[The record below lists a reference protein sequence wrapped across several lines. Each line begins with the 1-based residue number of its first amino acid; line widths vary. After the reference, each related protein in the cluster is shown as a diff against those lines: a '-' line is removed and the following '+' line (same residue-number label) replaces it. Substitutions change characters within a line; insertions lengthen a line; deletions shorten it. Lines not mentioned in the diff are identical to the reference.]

1 MRVQKYCFFRKYA
14 NIFAYLGIFLLFCR
28 RKGEISTMKLNF
40 NTVREFLKTTL
51 NLTNDVDIQAAS
63 ENIRKNIPFRGPN
76 VYILFVA
83 IIIASVGLNV
93 NSIPVII
100 GAMLISPLM
109 GPITGLG
116 LGLGT
121 NDRELVLF
129 SIKNLLVMV
138 GISLL
143 AATLYFILTPLEI
156 DNPTELLART
166 RPTIYDVFIALFGGL
181 AGVLETARKE
191 KGTVISGVAIAT
203 ALMPPLCTV
212 GYGIANLSWQYTI
225 GALFLFSINC
235 IFIAMAAYL
244 MAKFLKFPMKTV
256 EQHRTRYFILSYALV
271 ILLAATSI
279 FTGYHV
285 IRENDFTKLAN
296 RFVKK
301 NQNIGK
307 TYIYDSQVNIDSK
320 PYMLELRLAGET
332 LNEDTKEM
340 LLRDAENYGIMRS
353 QIVIHED
360 ATVQVD
366 RFNETEIVKNLM
378 ATNANNIQVRDDSI
392 KVLNAQIAH
401 YKQQELPAKQ
411 LAEELQVQLP
421 SITRLTLAKGTALEQ
436 NVVMSEEQVVV
447 VAHCIKMPGEEEKA
461 RVYEWLKIRLQIQDL
476 EIIFD
481 YEEALTE

>member
-1 MRVQKYCFFRKYA
+1 
-14 NIFAYLGIFLLFCR
+14 
-28 RKGEISTMKLNF
+28 MKLNF

-51 NLTNDVDIQAAS
+51 NLTNDVDIQAAI
-63 ENIRKNIPFRGPN
+63 EDIRSNIPFRGPN

-235 IFIAMAAYL
+235 SFIALAAYL
-244 MAKFLKFPMKTV
+244 MAKFLKFPVKTV

-285 IRENDFTKLAN
+285 IRENDFTKMAN

-378 ATNANNIQVRDDSI
+378 ATNASNVQVRDDSI

-421 SITRLTLAKGTALEQ
+421 SITRLTLARGTALEQ

-447 VAHCIKMPGEEEKA
+447 VAHCSEMPSEEEKT
-461 RVYEWLKIRLQIQDL
+461 RVYEWLKIRLQIDGL

-481 YEEALTE
+481 TETL

>member
-1 MRVQKYCFFRKYA
+1 
-14 NIFAYLGIFLLFCR
+14 
-28 RKGEISTMKLNF
+28 MKLNF
-40 NTVREFLKTTL
+40 NSIREFLKTTL
-51 NLTNDVDIQAAS
+51 NLTNDVDIPTAS

-129 SIKNLLVMV
+129 SIKHLLVMV

-143 AATLYFILTPLEI
+143 AATMYFMLTPLEI

-212 GYGIANLSWQYTI
+212 GYGIANLSWRYTI

-244 MAKFLKFPMKTV
+244 MAKFLKFPVKTV
-256 EQHRTRYFILSYALV
+256 EQHRTRYFILSYGLVLALAV
-271 ILLAATSI
+271 TSI
-279 FTGYHV
+279 VTGYHV

-332 LNEDTKEM
+332 LNDDTKEM

-366 RFNETEIVKNLM
+366 RFNETEIVKNLL
-378 ATNANNIQVRDDSI
+378 ATNASNIQIREDSI
-392 KVLNAQIAH
+392 KVLNAQIAL

-421 SITRLTLAKGTALEQ
+421 SITRLTLARGTALEQ
-436 NVVMSEEQVVV
+436 NVVMSEAQVVV
-447 VAHCIKMPGEEEKA
+447 VAHCSEMPSEEEKT
-461 RVYEWLKIRLQIQDL
+461 RVYDWLKIRLQVEDL
-476 EIIFD
+476 EMLF
-481 YEEALTE
+481 EEEN

>member
-1 MRVQKYCFFRKYA
+1 
-14 NIFAYLGIFLLFCR
+14 
-28 RKGEISTMKLNF
+28 MKLNF

-51 NLTNDVDIQAAS
+51 NLTNDVDIPAAS

-121 NDRELVLF
+121 NDGELVLF
-129 SIKNLLVMV
+129 SIKNLLIMV

-212 GYGIANLSWQYTI
+212 GYGIANLSWRYTV

-244 MAKFLKFPMKTV
+244 MAKFLKFPVKTV
-256 EQHRTRYFILSYALV
+256 EQHRTRFFILSYALV

-285 IRENDFTKLAN
+285 IRENDFTKMAN

-378 ATNANNIQVRDDSI
+378 ATNASNVQVRDDSI

-401 YKQQELPAKQ
+401 YKEQELPAKQ

-421 SITRLTLAKGTALEQ
+421 SIMRLTLAKGTALEQ
-436 NVVMSEEQVVV
+436 NMVMSEKQVVV
-447 VAHCIKMPGEEEKA
+447 VAHCSEMPSEEEKT
-461 RVYEWLKIRLQIQDL
+461 RVYEWLKIRLQVADL
-476 EIIFD
+476 EMLF
-481 YEEALTE
+481 EEEN

>member
-1 MRVQKYCFFRKYA
+1 
-14 NIFAYLGIFLLFCR
+14 
-28 RKGEISTMKLNF
+28 MKLNF
-40 NTVREFLKTTL
+40 NTIREFLKTTL
-51 NLTNDVDIQAAS
+51 NLTDYVDIPAAS

-143 AATLYFILTPLEI
+143 AATLYFMLTPLEI

-244 MAKFLKFPMKTV
+244 MAKFLKFPVKTV

-307 TYIYDSQVNIDSK
+307 TYIYDSQVNIDNK

-378 ATNANNIQVRDDSI
+378 ATNASNVQVRDDSI
-392 KVLNAQIAH
+392 KVLNAQITA
-401 YKQQELPAKQ
+401 YKQRELPAKQ

-447 VAHCIKMPGEEEKA
+447 VAHCSEMPSEEEKT
-461 RVYEWLKIRLQIQDL
+461 RVYEWLKIRLQVEDL
-476 EIIFD
+476 EMLF
-481 YEEALTE
+481 EEEIP

>member
-1 MRVQKYCFFRKYA
+1 
-14 NIFAYLGIFLLFCR
+14 
-28 RKGEISTMKLNF
+28 MKLNF

-51 NLTNDVDIQAAS
+51 NLTNDVDIQAAI
-63 ENIRKNIPFRGPN
+63 EDIRSNIPFRGPN
-76 VYILFVA
+76 VYMLFVA

-109 GPITGLG
+109 GPITGRG

-143 AATLYFILTPLEI
+143 AATLYFIVTPLEI

-191 KGTVISGVAIAT
+191 KGTVLSGVAIAT

-244 MAKFLKFPMKTV
+244 MAKFLKFPVKTV

-285 IRENDFTKLAN
+285 IRENDFTKMAN

-307 TYIYDSQVNIDSK
+307 TYIYDSQVNIDGK

-378 ATNANNIQVRDDSI
+378 ATNASNVQVRDDSI

-421 SITRLTLAKGTALEQ
+421 SITRLTLARGTALEQ
-436 NVVMSEEQVVV
+436 NVVMSEEQVIV
-447 VAHCIKMPGEEEKA
+447 VAHCSEMPSEEEKV
-461 RVYEWLKIRLQIQDL
+461 RVYEWLKIRLQVEDL

-481 YEEALTE
+481 TETL

>member
-1 MRVQKYCFFRKYA
+1 
-14 NIFAYLGIFLLFCR
+14 
-28 RKGEISTMKLNF
+28 MKLNF
-40 NTVREFLKTTL
+40 NTVREFLKITL
-51 NLTNDVDIQAAS
+51 NLTNDVDIPAAS

-191 KGTVISGVAIAT
+191 KGTVLSGVAIAT

-256 EQHRTRYFILSYALV
+256 EEHRTRYFILSYALV

-285 IRENDFTKLAN
+285 IRENDFTKMAN

-307 TYIYDSQVNIDSK
+307 TYIYDSQVNIDTK

-378 ATNANNIQVRDDSI
+378 ATNASNVQVRDDSI

-421 SITRLTLAKGTALEQ
+421 SITRLTLARGTALEQ

-447 VAHCIKMPGEEEKA
+447 VAHCSEMPSEEEKV
-461 RVYEWLKIRLQIQDL
+461 RVYEWLKIRLQVEDL

-481 YEEALTE
+481 TETL

>member
-1 MRVQKYCFFRKYA
+1 
-14 NIFAYLGIFLLFCR
+14 
-28 RKGEISTMKLNF
+28 MKLNF
-40 NTVREFLKTTL
+40 NTIREFLKNTL
-51 NLTNDVDIQAAS
+51 NLTNDVDIPAAI
-63 ENIRKNIPFRGPN
+63 EDIRSNIPFRGPN

-244 MAKFLKFPMKTV
+244 MAKFLKFPVKTV
-256 EQHRTRYFILSYALV
+256 EQHRTRYFILSYGLV

-279 FTGYHV
+279 FTGYNV

-378 ATNANNIQVRDDSI
+378 ATNASNVQIRDDSI
-392 KVLNAQIAH
+392 KVLNAQLTA
-401 YKQQELPAKQ
+401 YKQRELPAKQ

-421 SITRLTLAKGTALEQ
+421 IITRLTLAKGTALEQ
-436 NVVMSEEQVVV
+436 NMVMSEEQVVV
-447 VAHCIKMPGEEEKA
+447 VAHCSEMPSEEEKA
-461 RVYEWLKIRLQIQDL
+461 RVYEWLKVRLQIDSL
-476 EIIFD
+476 EIIF
-481 YEEALTE
+481 EEEN

>member
-1 MRVQKYCFFRKYA
+1 
-14 NIFAYLGIFLLFCR
+14 
-28 RKGEISTMKLNF
+28 MKLNF

-51 NLTNDVDIQAAS
+51 NLTNDVDIQAAI
-63 ENIRKNIPFRGPN
+63 EDIRSNIPFRGPN

-143 AATLYFILTPLEI
+143 AATLYFIVTPLEI

-191 KGTVISGVAIAT
+191 KGTVLSGVAIAT

-244 MAKFLKFPMKTV
+244 MAKFLKFPVKTV

-285 IRENDFTKLAN
+285 IRENDFTKMAN

-307 TYIYDSQVNIDSK
+307 TYIYDSQVNIDTK

-332 LNEDTKEM
+332 LKEDTKEM

-378 ATNANNIQVRDDSI
+378 ATNASNVQVRDDSI

-421 SITRLTLAKGTALEQ
+421 SITRLTLARGTALEQ
-436 NVVMSEEQVVV
+436 NMVMSEEQVVV
-447 VAHCIKMPGEEEKA
+447 VAHCSEMPSEEEKT
-461 RVYEWLKIRLQIQDL
+461 RVYEWLKIRLQIDGL

-481 YEEALTE
+481 TETL

>member
-1 MRVQKYCFFRKYA
+1 
-14 NIFAYLGIFLLFCR
+14 
-28 RKGEISTMKLNF
+28 MKLNF
-40 NTVREFLKTTL
+40 NTIREFLKTTL
-51 NLTNDVDIQAAS
+51 NLTNDVDIPAAS

-76 VYILFVA
+76 VYILIVA

-191 KGTVISGVAIAT
+191 KGTVLSGVAIAT
-203 ALMPPLCTV
+203 ALMPPLCTI
-212 GYGIANLSWQYTI
+212 GYGIANLSWQYTV

-285 IRENDFTKLAN
+285 IRENDFTKMAN

-366 RFNETEIVKNLM
+366 RFNETEIVKNLI
-378 ATNANNIQVRDDSI
+378 ATNASNIQVRDDSI
-392 KVLNAQIAH
+392 RVLNAQIAA
-401 YKQQELPAKQ
+401 YKRQELPAKQ

-447 VAHCIKMPGEEEKA
+447 VAHCSEMPSEEEKT
-461 RVYEWLKIRLQIQDL
+461 RLYEWLKVRLQIDSL

-481 YEEALTE
+481 TENQ

>member
-1 MRVQKYCFFRKYA
+1 
-14 NIFAYLGIFLLFCR
+14 
-28 RKGEISTMKLNF
+28 MKLNF
-40 NTVREFLKTTL
+40 NSIREFLKTTL
-51 NLTNDVDIQAAS
+51 NLTNDVDIPAAI
-63 ENIRKNIPFRGPN
+63 EDIRSNIPFRGPN

-143 AATLYFILTPLEI
+143 AATLYFMLTPLEI

-191 KGTVISGVAIAT
+191 KGTVLSGVAIAT

-212 GYGIANLSWQYTI
+212 GYGIANLSWQYAI

-235 IFIAMAAYL
+235 IFIALAAYL
-244 MAKFLKFPMKTV
+244 MAKFLKFPVKPV
-256 EQHRTRYFILSYALV
+256 EQHRTRYYILSYGLV
-271 ILLAATSI
+271 ILLMVTSI
-279 FTGYHV
+279 FTAYQV
-285 IRENDFTKLAN
+285 IRENEFTKQAN

-301 NQNIGK
+301 NQTIGK
-307 TYIYDSQVNIDSK
+307 TYIYDSQVNIDVK
-320 PYMLELRLAGET
+320 PYALELRLAGEA
-332 LNEDTKEM
+332 LNDEIREM

-353 QIVIHED
+353 QIVMHED
-360 ATVQVD
+360 ATVEID
-366 RFNETEIVKNLM
+366 RFNETEIVKNLI
-378 ATNANNIQVRDDSI
+378 ATNATNMQERDDSI
-392 KVLNAQIAH
+392 KVLNAQIAR
-401 YKQQELPAKQ
+401 YAQQALPAKQ

-421 SITRLTLAKGTALEQ
+421 TISRLTLAKGTMLEQ
-436 NVVMSEEQVVV
+436 NVVMSDEQVVV
-447 VAHCIKMPGEEEKA
+447 VAHCSEMPSEEEKT
-461 RVYEWLKIRLQIQDL
+461 RVYEWLKVRLQVTNL

-481 YEEALTE
+481 QEAGTENTINAE

>member
-1 MRVQKYCFFRKYA
+1 
-14 NIFAYLGIFLLFCR
+14 
-28 RKGEISTMKLNF
+28 MKLNL

-51 NLTNDVDIQAAS
+51 NLTNDVDIPAAS
-63 ENIRKNIPFRGPN
+63 ENIRKNVPFRGPN

-121 NDRELVLF
+121 NDRGLVLF

-143 AATLYFILTPLEI
+143 AATLYFMLTPLEI

-212 GYGIANLSWQYTI
+212 GYGIANLSWQYTV
-225 GALFLFSINC
+225 GALFLFCINC

-244 MAKFLKFPMKTV
+244 MAKFLKFPVKTV
-256 EQHRTRYFILSYALV
+256 EQHRTRYFVLSYALV

-279 FTGYHV
+279 FTGYQV

-307 TYIYDSQVNIDSK
+307 TYIYDSQVNIDVK

-332 LNEDTKEM
+332 LNDDTKEM
-340 LLRDAENYGIMRS
+340 LFRDAENYGIMRS

-366 RFNETEIVKNLM
+366 RFNETEIVKNLI
-378 ATNANNIQVRDDSI
+378 ATNASNMQLRDDSI
-392 KVLNAQIAH
+392 KVLNAQIAA

-436 NVVMSEEQVVV
+436 NLVMSEEQVVV
-447 VAHCIKMPGEEEKA
+447 VAYCSEMPSEEEKQ
-461 RVYEWLKIRLQIQDL
+461 RVYDWLKVRLQVEDIV
-476 EIIFD
+476 IIF
-481 YEEALTE
+481 ERVTEI

>member
-1 MRVQKYCFFRKYA
+1 
-14 NIFAYLGIFLLFCR
+14 
-28 RKGEISTMKLNF
+28 MKLNF
-40 NTVREFLKTTL
+40 NTIRDFLKNTL
-51 NLTNDVDIQAAS
+51 NLTDYVDISAAS

-76 VYILFVA
+76 VYILIVA

-244 MAKFLKFPMKTV
+244 MAKFLKFPVKTV
-256 EQHRTRYFILSYALV
+256 EQHRMRYFILSYGLV

-279 FTGYHV
+279 VTGYHV
-285 IRENDFTKLAN
+285 IRENNFTKLAN

-320 PYMLELRLAGET
+320 PYVLELRLAGET

-366 RFNETEIVKNLM
+366 RFNETEIVKNLI
-378 ATNANNIQVRDDSI
+378 ATNASNIQVRDDSI
-392 KVLNAQIAH
+392 KVLNAQIAL

-447 VAHCIKMPGEEEKA
+447 VAHCSTMPSEEEKT
-461 RVYEWLKIRLQIQDL
+461 RLYEWLKVRLQIDSL
-476 EIIFD
+476 EIIF
-481 YEEALTE
+481 EEEN

>member
-1 MRVQKYCFFRKYA
+1 
-14 NIFAYLGIFLLFCR
+14 
-28 RKGEISTMKLNF
+28 MKLNF
-40 NTVREFLKTTL
+40 NSIREFLKTTL
-51 NLTNDVDIQAAS
+51 NLTNDVDIPAAI
-63 ENIRKNIPFRGPN
+63 EDIRSNIPFRGPN

-143 AATLYFILTPLEI
+143 AATLYFMLTPLEI

-181 AGVLETARKE
+181 AGVLEMARKE
-191 KGTVISGVAIAT
+191 KGTVLSGVAIAT

-244 MAKFLKFPMKTV
+244 MAKFLKFPVKTV
-256 EQHRTRYFILSYALV
+256 ELHRTRYFILSYGLV
-271 ILLAATSI
+271 LLLAATSI
-279 FTGYHV
+279 FTAYQV
-285 IRENDFTKLAN
+285 IRENEFTKQAN

-301 NQNIGK
+301 NQTIGK
-307 TYIYDSQVNIDSK
+307 TYIYDSQVNIDVK
-320 PYMLELRLAGET
+320 PYALELRLAGEA
-332 LNEDTKEM
+332 LNDEIREM

-353 QIVIHED
+353 QIVMHED
-360 ATVQVD
+360 ATVEID
-366 RFNETEIVKNLM
+366 RFNETEIVKNLI
-378 ATNANNIQVRDDSI
+378 ATNASNIQVRDDSI
-392 KVLNAQIAH
+392 KALNARIA
-401 YKQQELPAKQ
+401 YYQQQALPAKQ

-421 SITRLTLAKGTALEQ
+421 TISRLTLAKGTMLEQ
-436 NVVMSEEQVVV
+436 NVVMSDEQVVV
-447 VAHCIKMPGEEEKA
+447 VAHCSEMPSEEEKT
-461 RVYEWLKIRLQIQDL
+461 RVYEWLKVRLQVTNL

-481 YEEALTE
+481 QEAGAENTINAE

>member
-1 MRVQKYCFFRKYA
+1 
-14 NIFAYLGIFLLFCR
+14 
-28 RKGEISTMKLNF
+28 MKLNF
-40 NTVREFLKTTL
+40 NIREFLTDTL
-51 NLTNDVDIQAAS
+51 NLTNYVDIPAAND
-63 ENIRKNIPFRGPN
+63 NIRKNIPFKGPN
-76 VYILFVA
+76 VYILFAAV
-83 IIIASVGLNV
+83 IIASVGLNV

-109 GPITGLG
+109 GPIIGLG

-121 NDRELVLF
+121 NDRDLVLF

-143 AATLYFILTPLEI
+143 AATLYFMLTPLEI

-166 RPTIYDVFIALFGGL
+166 RPTIYDVFIALFGGM

-212 GYGIANLSWQYTI
+212 GYGIANMSWQYTI

-244 MAKFLKFPMKTV
+244 MAKFLKFPVLTV
-256 EQHRTRYFILSYALV
+256 EQNRRRYYILSYGLV
-271 ILLAATSI
+271 ILLAGTSVV
-279 FTGYHV
+279 TGYQV
-285 IRENDFTKLAN
+285 IRENEFTKNAN

-301 NQNIGK
+301 NHTIGK
-307 TYIYDSQVNIDSK
+307 TYIYDSQVDIDSK

-332 LNEDTKEM
+332 LNDDTREM

-366 RFNETEIVKNLM
+366 RFNETELVKSLI
-378 ATNANNIQVRDDSI
+378 ATNTNNIQVRDDSI
-392 KVLNAQIAH
+392 KVLNAQLEN
-401 YKQQELPAKQ
+401 YKQQQLPAAQ
-411 LAEELQVQLP
+411 LAAELQVQMP
-421 SITRLTLAKGTALEQ
+421 DIVRITMAKGTAVEKD
-436 NVVMSEEQVVV
+436 VVTSENQVVV
-447 VAHCIKMPGEEEKA
+447 IVYCSKQPGETERAK
-461 RVYEWLKIRLQIQDL
+461 VLEWLKVRLQVEDI
-476 EIIFD
+476 EIIF
-481 YEEALTE
+481 ERA

>member
-1 MRVQKYCFFRKYA
+1 
-14 NIFAYLGIFLLFCR
+14 
-28 RKGEISTMKLNF
+28 MKLNF
-40 NTVREFLKTTL
+40 DIREFVRNTL
-51 NLTNDVDIQAAS
+51 NLTNYVDVPAAS

-143 AATLYFILTPLEI
+143 AATLYFMLTPLEI

>member
-1 MRVQKYCFFRKYA
+1 
-14 NIFAYLGIFLLFCR
+14 
-28 RKGEISTMKLNF
+28 MKLNF
-40 NTVREFLKTTL
+40 NTIREFLKITL
-51 NLTNDVDIQAAS
+51 NLTDYVDIPAAS

-143 AATLYFILTPLEI
+143 AATLYFMLTPLEI

-244 MAKFLKFPMKTV
+244 MAKFLKFPVKTV

-307 TYIYDSQVNIDSK
+307 TYIYDSQVNIDNK

-360 ATVQVD
+360 ATVQGD
-366 RFNETEIVKNLM
+366 RFNETEIVKNLI
-378 ATNANNIQVRDDSI
+378 ATNASNIQVRDDSI
-392 KVLNAQIAH
+392 KVLNAQIAL

-447 VAHCIKMPGEEEKA
+447 VAHCSEMPSEEEKT
-461 RVYEWLKIRLQIQDL
+461 RVYEWLKIRLQVEDL
-476 EIIFD
+476 EMLF
-481 YEEALTE
+481 EEEIP

>member
-1 MRVQKYCFFRKYA
+1 
-14 NIFAYLGIFLLFCR
+14 
-28 RKGEISTMKLNF
+28 MKLNF

-51 NLTNDVDIQAAS
+51 NLTNDVDIPAAS

-76 VYILFVA
+76 VYILIVA

-143 AATLYFILTPLEI
+143 AATLYFMLTPLEI

-244 MAKFLKFPMKTV
+244 MAKFLKFPVKPV

-271 ILLAATSI
+271 ILLAATSVV
-279 FTGYHV
+279 TGYHV
-285 IRENDFTKLAN
+285 IRENNFTKLAN

-307 TYIYDSQVNIDSK
+307 TYIYDSQVNIDNK
-320 PYMLELRLAGET
+320 PYVLELRLAGET

-366 RFNETEIVKNLM
+366 RFNETEIVKNLI
-378 ATNANNIQVRDDSI
+378 ATNASNIQVRDDSI
-392 KVLNAQIAH
+392 KVLNAQIAL

-447 VAHCIKMPGEEEKA
+447 VAHCSTMPSEEEKT
-461 RVYEWLKIRLQIQDL
+461 RLYEWLKVRLQIDSL
-476 EIIFD
+476 EIIF
-481 YEEALTE
+481 EEEN

>member
-1 MRVQKYCFFRKYA
+1 
-14 NIFAYLGIFLLFCR
+14 
-28 RKGEISTMKLNF
+28 MKVNL

-51 NLTNDVDIQAAS
+51 NLTNDVDIPAAS

-76 VYILFVA
+76 VYILIVA

-191 KGTVISGVAIAT
+191 KGTVLSGVAIAT

-285 IRENDFTKLAN
+285 IRENDFTKMAN

-378 ATNANNIQVRDDSI
+378 AMNASNVQVRDDSI
-392 KVLNAQIAH
+392 KALNAQIAH
-401 YKQQELPAKQ
+401 YKQQELPARQ
-411 LAEELQVQLP
+411 LAEELHVQLP
-421 SITRLTLAKGTALEQ
+421 SITRLTLAKGTTLEQ

-447 VAHCIKMPGEEEKA
+447 VAHCSEMPSEEEKA

>member
-1 MRVQKYCFFRKYA
+1 
-14 NIFAYLGIFLLFCR
+14 
-28 RKGEISTMKLNF
+28 MKLNF
-40 NTVREFLKTTL
+40 NTIREFLKTTL
-51 NLTNDVDIQAAS
+51 NLTDYVDIPAAS

-143 AATLYFILTPLEI
+143 AATLYFMLTPLEI

-244 MAKFLKFPMKTV
+244 MAKFLKFPVKTV

-378 ATNANNIQVRDDSI
+378 ATNASNVQVRDDSI
-392 KVLNAQIAH
+392 KVLNAQITA
-401 YKQQELPAKQ
+401 YKQRELPAKQ

-436 NVVMSEEQVVV
+436 NMVMSEEQVVV
-447 VAHCIKMPGEEEKA
+447 VAHCSEMPSEEEKT
-461 RVYEWLKIRLQIQDL
+461 RVYEWLKIRLQVEDL
-476 EIIFD
+476 EMLF
-481 YEEALTE
+481 EEEIP

>member
-1 MRVQKYCFFRKYA
+1 
-14 NIFAYLGIFLLFCR
+14 
-28 RKGEISTMKLNF
+28 MKLNF
-40 NTVREFLKTTL
+40 NTVREFLKITL
-51 NLTNDVDIQAAS
+51 NLTNDVDIPAAS

-143 AATLYFILTPLEI
+143 AATLYFIVTPLEI

-212 GYGIANLSWQYTI
+212 GYGIANLSWQYTV

-256 EQHRTRYFILSYALV
+256 EEHRTRYFILSYALV

-307 TYIYDSQVNIDSK
+307 TYIYDSQVNIDTK

-378 ATNANNIQVRDDSI
+378 ATNASNVQVRDDSI

-411 LAEELQVQLP
+411 LAEELRVQLP
-421 SITRLTLAKGTALEQ
+421 SITRLTLARGTALEQ

-447 VAHCIKMPGEEEKA
+447 VAHCSEMPSEEEKV
-461 RVYEWLKIRLQIQDL
+461 RVYEWLKIRLQVEDL

-481 YEEALTE
+481 TETL

>member
-1 MRVQKYCFFRKYA
+1 
-14 NIFAYLGIFLLFCR
+14 
-28 RKGEISTMKLNF
+28 MKLNF
-40 NTVREFLKTTL
+40 NSIREFLKTTL
-51 NLTNDVDIQAAS
+51 NLTNDVDIPAAI
-63 ENIRKNIPFRGPN
+63 EDIRSNIPFRGPN

-143 AATLYFILTPLEI
+143 AATLYFMLTPLEI

-191 KGTVISGVAIAT
+191 KGTVLSGVAIAT

-212 GYGIANLSWQYTI
+212 GYGIAHLSWQYTI

-235 IFIAMAAYL
+235 IFIAMAAYI
-244 MAKFLKFPMKTV
+244 MAKFLKFPVKTV
-256 EQHRTRYFILSYALV
+256 ELHRTRYFILSYGLV
-271 ILLAATSI
+271 LLLAATSI
-279 FTGYHV
+279 FTAYQV
-285 IRENDFTKLAN
+285 IRENEFTKQAN

-301 NQNIGK
+301 NQTIGK
-307 TYIYDSQVNIDSK
+307 TYIYDSQVNIDVK
-320 PYMLELRLAGET
+320 PYALELRLAGEA
-332 LNEDTKEM
+332 LNDEIREM

-353 QIVIHED
+353 QIVMHED
-360 ATVQVD
+360 ATVEID
-366 RFNETEIVKNLM
+366 RFNETEIVKNLI
-378 ATNANNIQVRDDSI
+378 ATNASNIQVRDDSI
-392 KVLNAQIAH
+392 KALNARIA
-401 YKQQELPAKQ
+401 YYQQQQLPAEQ

-421 SITRLTLAKGTALEQ
+421 TISRLTLAKGTMLEQ
-436 NVVMSEEQVVV
+436 NVVMSDEQVVV
-447 VAHCIKMPGEEEKA
+447 VAHCSEMPSEEEKT
-461 RVYEWLKIRLQIQDL
+461 RVYEWLKVRLQVTNL

-481 YEEALTE
+481 QEAGAENTINAE

>member
-1 MRVQKYCFFRKYA
+1 
-14 NIFAYLGIFLLFCR
+14 
-28 RKGEISTMKLNF
+28 MKLNF

-51 NLTNDVDIQAAS
+51 NLTNDVDIPAAS

-143 AATLYFILTPLEI
+143 AATMYFMLTPLEI

-212 GYGIANLSWQYTI
+212 GYGIANLSWQYTV

-271 ILLAATSI
+271 ILLAVTSI

-307 TYIYDSQVNIDSK
+307 TYIYDSQVNIDTK

-378 ATNANNIQVRDDSI
+378 ATNASNVQVRDDSI

-421 SITRLTLAKGTALEQ
+421 SITRLTLARGTALEQ

-447 VAHCIKMPGEEEKA
+447 VAHCSEMPSEEEKV
-461 RVYEWLKIRLQIQDL
+461 RVYEWLKIRLQVEDL

-481 YEEALTE
+481 TETL

>member
-1 MRVQKYCFFRKYA
+1 
-14 NIFAYLGIFLLFCR
+14 
-28 RKGEISTMKLNF
+28 MKLNF

-279 FTGYHV
+279 VTGYHV

-436 NVVMSEEQVVV
+436 NMVMSEEQVVV
-447 VAHCIKMPGEEEKA
+447 VAHCSEMPSEEEKA
-461 RVYEWLKIRLQIQDL
+461 RIYEWLKIRLQIQYL

>member
-1 MRVQKYCFFRKYA
+1 
-14 NIFAYLGIFLLFCR
+14 
-28 RKGEISTMKLNF
+28 MKLNF
-40 NTVREFLKTTL
+40 NAVREFLKTTL
-51 NLTNDVDIQAAS
+51 NLTNDVDIPAAS

-76 VYILFVA
+76 VYILIVA

-129 SIKNLLVMV
+129 SIKNLLIMV

-143 AATLYFILTPLEI
+143 AATLYFMLTPLEI

-285 IRENDFTKLAN
+285 IRENDFTKMAN

-378 ATNANNIQVRDDSI
+378 ATNANNVQVRDDSI

-421 SITRLTLAKGTALEQ
+421 SIMRLTLARGTALEQ

-447 VAHCIKMPGEEEKA
+447 VAHCSEMPSEEEKT
-461 RVYEWLKIRLQIQDL
+461 RVYEWLKIRLQIDCL

-481 YEEALTE
+481 TETL

>member
-1 MRVQKYCFFRKYA
+1 
-14 NIFAYLGIFLLFCR
+14 
-28 RKGEISTMKLNF
+28 MKLNF
-40 NTVREFLKTTL
+40 NTVREFLKITL
-51 NLTNDVDIQAAS
+51 NLTNDVDIPAAS

-191 KGTVISGVAIAT
+191 KGTVLSGVAIAT

-244 MAKFLKFPMKTV
+244 MAKFLKFPVKTV

-285 IRENDFTKLAN
+285 IRENDFTKMAN
-296 RFVKK
+296 QFVKK

-307 TYIYDSQVNIDSK
+307 TYIYDSQVNIDTK

-378 ATNANNIQVRDDSI
+378 ATNASNVQVRDDSI

-421 SITRLTLAKGTALEQ
+421 SITRLTLARGTALEQ

-447 VAHCIKMPGEEEKA
+447 VVHCSEMPSEEEKV
-461 RVYEWLKIRLQIQDL
+461 RVYEWLKIRLQVEDL

-481 YEEALTE
+481 TETL

>member
-1 MRVQKYCFFRKYA
+1 
-14 NIFAYLGIFLLFCR
+14 
-28 RKGEISTMKLNF
+28 MKLNF

-212 GYGIANLSWQYTI
+212 GYGRANLSWQYTI

-320 PYMLELRLAGET
+320 PYVLELRLAGET

>member
-1 MRVQKYCFFRKYA
+1 
-14 NIFAYLGIFLLFCR
+14 
-28 RKGEISTMKLNF
+28 MKVNF

-256 EQHRTRYFILSYALV
+256 EQHRTRYFILSYGLV

-279 FTGYHV
+279 FTGYNV

-307 TYIYDSQVNIDSK
+307 TYIYDSQVNIDNK

-353 QIVIHED
+353 QIMIHED

-366 RFNETEIVKNLM
+366 RFNETEIVKNLI
-378 ATNANNIQVRDDSI
+378 ATNQSNVQVRDDSI
-392 KVLNAQIAH
+392 KVLNAQISA
-401 YKQQELPAKQ
+401 YKQRELPAKQ

-436 NVVMSEEQVVV
+436 NMVMSEEQVVV
-447 VAHCIKMPGEEEKA
+447 VAHCSEMPSEEEKT
-461 RVYEWLKIRLQIQDL
+461 RVYEWLKVRLQIEGL

-481 YEEALTE
+481 TENL

>member
-1 MRVQKYCFFRKYA
+1 
-14 NIFAYLGIFLLFCR
+14 
-28 RKGEISTMKLNF
+28 MKLNL

-51 NLTNDVDIQAAS
+51 NLTNDVDIPAAS

-121 NDRELVLF
+121 NDGELVLF

-212 GYGIANLSWQYTI
+212 GYGIANLSWRYTI
-225 GALFLFSINC
+225 GALFLFTINC

-244 MAKFLKFPMKTV
+244 MAKFLKFPVKTV
-256 EQHRTRYFILSYALV
+256 EQHRTRFFILSYALV

-285 IRENDFTKLAN
+285 IRENDFTKMAN

-307 TYIYDSQVNIDSK
+307 TYIYDSQVNIESK

-366 RFNETEIVKNLM
+366 QFNETEIVKNLM
-378 ATNANNIQVRDDSI
+378 ATNASNVQVRDDSI

-401 YKQQELPAKQ
+401 YKEQELPAKQ

-421 SITRLTLAKGTALEQ
+421 SIMRLTLAKGTALEQ
-436 NVVMSEEQVVV
+436 NMVMSEKQVVV
-447 VAHCIKMPGEEEKA
+447 VAHCIEMPSEEEKV
-461 RVYEWLKIRLQIQDL
+461 RVYEWLKIRLQVEDL
-476 EIIFD
+476 EMLF
-481 YEEALTE
+481 EEEK

>member
-1 MRVQKYCFFRKYA
+1 
-14 NIFAYLGIFLLFCR
+14 
-28 RKGEISTMKLNF
+28 MKLNL
-40 NTVREFLKTTL
+40 NTVREFLATTL
-51 NLTNDVDIQAAS
+51 NLTNDVDIPAAS

-143 AATLYFILTPLEI
+143 AATLYFMLTPLEI
-156 DNPTELLART
+156 ENPTELLART

-212 GYGIANLSWQYTI
+212 GYGIANLSWQYTV

-320 PYMLELRLAGET
+320 PYTLELRLAGET

-366 RFNETEIVKNLM
+366 RFNETEIVKNLI
-378 ATNANNIQVRDDSI
+378 ATNASNIQVRDDSI
-392 KVLNAQIAH
+392 RVLNAQIAH

-421 SITRLTLAKGTALEQ
+421 SITRLTLAKGTALAQ
-436 NVVMSEEQVVV
+436 NIVMSEEQVVV
-447 VAHCIKMPGEEEKA
+447 VAHCSEMPSEEEKT
-461 RVYEWLKIRLQIQDL
+461 RLYEWLKVRLQIDSL

-481 YEEALTE
+481 TEIL

>member
-1 MRVQKYCFFRKYA
+1 
-14 NIFAYLGIFLLFCR
+14 
-28 RKGEISTMKLNF
+28 MKVNF

-51 NLTNDVDIQAAS
+51 NLTNDVDIPAAS

-76 VYILFVA
+76 VYILIVA

-191 KGTVISGVAIAT
+191 KGTVLSGVAIAT

-212 GYGIANLSWQYTI
+212 GYGIANLSWQYTV

-285 IRENDFTKLAN
+285 IRENDFTKMAN

-378 ATNANNIQVRDDSI
+378 AMNASNVQVRDDSI

-401 YKQQELPAKQ
+401 YKQQELPARQ

-421 SITRLTLAKGTALEQ
+421 RITRLTLAKGTALEQ

-447 VAHCIKMPGEEEKA
+447 VAHCSEMPSEEEKTRA
-461 RVYEWLKIRLQIQDL
+461 YEWLKIRLQIHDL

-481 YEEALTE
+481 YEESLTE

>member
-1 MRVQKYCFFRKYA
+1 
-14 NIFAYLGIFLLFCR
+14 
-28 RKGEISTMKLNF
+28 MKLNF
-40 NTVREFLKTTL
+40 NIREFLTDTL
-51 NLTNDVDIQAAS
+51 NLTNYVDIPAAND
-63 ENIRKNIPFRGPN
+63 NIRKNIPFKGPN
-76 VYILFVA
+76 VYILFAAV
-83 IIIASVGLNV
+83 IIASVGLNV

-109 GPITGLG
+109 GPIIGLG

-121 NDRELVLF
+121 NDRDLVLF

-143 AATLYFILTPLEI
+143 AATLYFMLTPLEI

-166 RPTIYDVFIALFGGL
+166 RPTIYDVFIALFGGM

-191 KGTVISGVAIAT
+191 KGTVVSGVAIAT

-244 MAKFLKFPMKTV
+244 MAKFLKFPVLTV
-256 EQHRTRYFILSYALV
+256 EQNRRRYYILSYGLV
-271 ILLAATSI
+271 ILLAGTSVV
-279 FTGYHV
+279 TGYQV
-285 IRENDFTKLAN
+285 IRENEFTKNAN

-301 NQNIGK
+301 NHAIGK
-307 TYIYDSQVNIDSK
+307 TYIYDSQVDIDSK
-320 PYMLELRLAGET
+320 PYKLELRLAGET
-332 LNEDTKEM
+332 LNDDTREM

-366 RFNETEIVKNLM
+366 RFNETELVKSLI
-378 ATNANNIQVRDDSI
+378 ATNTNNIQVRDDSI
-392 KVLNAQIAH
+392 KVLNAQLEN
-401 YKQQELPAKQ
+401 YKQQQLPAAQ
-411 LAEELQVQLP
+411 LAAELQVQMP
-421 SITRLTLAKGTALEQ
+421 DIVRITMAKGTAMEKD
-436 NVVMSEEQVVV
+436 VVTSDNQVVV
-447 VAHCIKMPGEEEKA
+447 IVYCSKQPGETERAK
-461 RVYEWLKIRLQIQDL
+461 VLEWLKVRLQVEDI
-476 EIIFD
+476 EIIF
-481 YEEALTE
+481 ERA

>member
-1 MRVQKYCFFRKYA
+1 
-14 NIFAYLGIFLLFCR
+14 
-28 RKGEISTMKLNF
+28 MKLNF
-40 NTVREFLKTTL
+40 NTIREFLKTTL
-51 NLTNDVDIQAAS
+51 NLTNDVDIPAAS

-212 GYGIANLSWQYTI
+212 GYGIANLSLQYTL

-235 IFIAMAAYL
+235 IFIALAAYL
-244 MAKFLKFPMKTV
+244 MAKFLKFPVKTV

-279 FTGYHV
+279 VTGYHV
-285 IRENDFTKLAN
+285 IRENNFTKLAN

-320 PYMLELRLAGET
+320 PYVLELRLAGET

-366 RFNETEIVKNLM
+366 RFNETEIVKNLIT
-378 ATNANNIQVRDDSI
+378 TNASNIQVRDDSI
-392 KVLNAQIAH
+392 KVLNAQIAL

-447 VAHCIKMPGEEEKA
+447 VAHCSTMPSEEEKT
-461 RVYEWLKIRLQIQDL
+461 RLYEWLKVRLQIDSL
-476 EIIFD
+476 EIIF
-481 YEEALTE
+481 EEEN

>member
-1 MRVQKYCFFRKYA
+1 
-14 NIFAYLGIFLLFCR
+14 
-28 RKGEISTMKLNF
+28 MKLNF
-40 NTVREFLKTTL
+40 NSIREFLKKTL
-51 NLTNDVDIQAAS
+51 NLTDYVDIPAAS

-143 AATLYFILTPLEI
+143 AATLYFMLTPLEI

-244 MAKFLKFPMKTV
+244 MAKFLKFPVKTV

-279 FTGYHV
+279 FTGYNV
-285 IRENDFTKLAN
+285 IRENDFTKMAN

-366 RFNETEIVKNLM
+366 RFNETEIVKNLI
-378 ATNANNIQVRDDSI
+378 ATNASNIQVRDDSI
-392 KVLNAQIAH
+392 KVLNAQIAA

-436 NVVMSEEQVVV
+436 NVVTSEEQVVV
-447 VAHCIKMPGEEEKA
+447 VAHCSEMPSEEEKT
-461 RVYEWLKIRLQIQDL
+461 RLYEWLKVRLQIDGL

-481 YEEALTE
+481 TENQ

>member
-1 MRVQKYCFFRKYA
+1 
-14 NIFAYLGIFLLFCR
+14 
-28 RKGEISTMKLNF
+28 MKLNF
-40 NTVREFLKTTL
+40 NAVREFLKTTL
-51 NLTNDVDIQAAS
+51 NLTNDVDIPAAS

-76 VYILFVA
+76 VYILIVA

-129 SIKNLLVMV
+129 SIKNLLIMV

-143 AATLYFILTPLEI
+143 AATLYFMLTPLEI

-285 IRENDFTKLAN
+285 IRENDFTKMAN

-378 ATNANNIQVRDDSI
+378 ATNASNVQMRDDSI

-421 SITRLTLAKGTALEQ
+421 SITRLTLARGTALEQ

-447 VAHCIKMPGEEEKA
+447 VAHCSEMPSEEEKT
-461 RVYEWLKIRLQIQDL
+461 RIYEWLKIRLQIDGL

-481 YEEALTE
+481 TETL